1 MIKELEQGDL
11 IDGAYLIK
19 DALKGVTN
27 AGLNYL
33 TIILQDSSGYLEGKK
48 WEVSADDLK
57 ICYPGN
63 IVYVTGETNTY
74 KGKLQAKI
82 FSVKEVNKNN
92 IDLSDLLIESPIKI
106 SILEEKFKNYLNKIV
121 NPDCKAILNDIFA
134 RYYKDFK
141 EFPAAT
147 KNHHEFYHGLI
158 YHTISMCELAEMIAH
173 HYEDVDLDLLISGC
187 LLHDL
192 GKVIELSGIVGT
204 KYTIEGNLLG
214 HIYMGAEMVDIQV
227 RKIEGFPKVLAN
239 EVKHC
244 ILAHH
249 GALEYGSPKAPAL
262 IEATALSFA
271 DDTDAKLRRFSDL
284 LTDNDGTWTE
294 RSDFFLGTKY
304 RKTII

>member
-19 DALKGVTN
+19 DAVKGVTN

-173 HYEDVDLDLLISGC
+173 HYENVDLDLLISGC

-192 GKVIELSGIVGT
+192 GEVIELSGIIGT

-214 HIYMGAEMVDIQV
+214 HLTIGMAIIRETANKLGIKSEIPLLLEHMV
-227 RKIEGFPKVLAN
+227 LS
-239 EVKHC
+239 
-244 ILAHH
+244 HH
-249 GALEYGSPKAPAL
+249 GKLEYGSPVLPQTKEAL
-262 IEATALSFA
+262 ILSIV
-271 DDTDAKLRRFSDL
+271 DDLDAKMMSLEKALEVTPEGEMSEKIFPL
-284 LTDNDGTWTE
+284 DN
-294 RSDFFLGTKY
+294 RSFYKPQ
-304 RKTII
+304 K

>member
-19 DALKGVTN
+19 DAVKGVTN

-121 NPDCKAILNDIFA
+121 NPDCKAIVNDIFA

-214 HIYMGAEMVDIQV
+214 HLTIGMAIIRETANKLGIKSEIPLLLEHMV
-227 RKIEGFPKVLAN
+227 LS
-239 EVKHC
+239 
-244 ILAHH
+244 HH
-249 GALEYGSPKAPAL
+249 GKLEYGSPVLPQTKEAL
-262 IEATALSFA
+262 ILSIVDDLDANMMSLEKALEVTPEGEMSEKIFPLDNRSFY
-271 DDTDAKLRRFSDL
+271 KPQ
-284 LTDNDGTWTE
+284 
-294 RSDFFLGTKY
+294 K
-304 RKTII
+304 

>member
-1 MIKELEQGDL
+1 MNFIR
-11 IDGAYLIK
+11 I
-19 DALKGVTN
+19 
-27 AGLNYL
+27 
-33 TIILQDSSGYLEGKK
+33 
-48 WEVSADDLK
+48 
-57 ICYPGN
+57 
-63 IVYVTGETNTY
+63 
-74 KGKLQAKI
+74 
-82 FSVKEVNKNN
+82 
-92 IDLSDLLIESPIKI
+92 I

-214 HIYMGAEMVDIQV
+214 HLTIGMAIIRETANKLGIKSEVPLLLEHMV
-227 RKIEGFPKVLAN
+227 LS
-239 EVKHC
+239 
-244 ILAHH
+244 HH
-249 GALEYGSPKAPAL
+249 GKLEYGSPVLPQTKEAL
-262 IEATALSFA
+262 ILSIV
-271 DDTDAKLRRFSDL
+271 DDLDAKMMSLEKALEVTPEGEMSEKIFPL
-284 LTDNDGTWTE
+284 DN
-294 RSDFFLGTKY
+294 RSFYKPQ
-304 RKTII
+304 K

>member
-19 DALKGVTN
+19 DAVKGVTN

-82 FSVKEVNKNN
+82 FSVKEANKNN

-192 GKVIELSGIVGT
+192 GKVIELSGIIGT
-204 KYTIEGNLLG
+204 TYTIEGNLLG
-214 HIYMGAEMVDIQV
+214 HLTIGMAIIRETANKLGIKSEIPLLLEHMV
-227 RKIEGFPKVLAN
+227 LS
-239 EVKHC
+239 
-244 ILAHH
+244 HH
-249 GALEYGSPKAPAL
+249 GKLEYGSPVLPQTKEAL
-262 IEATALSFA
+262 ILSIVDDLDAKMMSLEKALEATPEGEMSEKIFPLDNRSFY
-271 DDTDAKLRRFSDL
+271 KPQ
-284 LTDNDGTWTE
+284 
-294 RSDFFLGTKY
+294 K
-304 RKTII
+304 

>member
-19 DALKGVTN
+19 DAVKGVTN

-204 KYTIEGNLLG
+204 TYTIEGNLLG
-214 HIYMGAEMVDIQV
+214 HLTIGMEIIRETANKLGIKSEVPLLLEHMV
-227 RKIEGFPKVLAN
+227 LS
-239 EVKHC
+239 
-244 ILAHH
+244 HH
-249 GALEYGSPKAPAL
+249 GKLEYGSPVLPQTKEAL
-262 IEATALSFA
+262 ILSIV
-271 DDTDAKLRRFSDL
+271 DDLDAKMMSLEKALEVTPEGEMSEKIFPL
-284 LTDNDGTWTE
+284 DN
-294 RSDFFLGTKY
+294 RSFYKPQ
-304 RKTII
+304 K